1 VPLEDCS
8 SPLGAPRRLI
18 ASSRLPLEA
27 TRNWRNA
34 CRELIA
40 SSRLPLE
47 AKRNWRNACR
57 NSRHSILLWTQ
68 NSLYIIIDHD
78 RSLCIISLCH
88 TKWPETKYHLNADLF
103 GSVILRLRVLRR
115 GCSPEEPV
123 GPEFRL
129 SCMIFGSSSSDSPE
143 HILTCLQRKR
153 ALTKKLFSSA
163 LAMEDRQVSGRSA
176 GATN

>member
-1 VPLEDCS
+1 MPLEDCSSPLEDCS

-34 CRELIA
+34 CRV
-40 SSRLPLE
+40 SRL
-47 AKRNWRNACR
+47 
-57 NSRHSILLWTQ
+57 SILPWTQ
-68 NSLYIIIDHD
+68 NSLYIIINHD

-88 TKWPETKYHLNADLF
+88 TKWPETKYLNANLF

-129 SCMIFGSSSSDSPE
+129 SCMIFGSGYPDSFGQA
-143 HILTCLQRKR
+143 LTCLQMKR

>member
-1 VPLEDCS
+1 MPLEDCS
-8 SPLGAPRRLI
+8 SPLGAPPRLI
-18 ASSRLPLEA
+18 ASSR
-27 TRNWRNA
+27 
-34 CRELIA
+34 I
-40 SSRLPLE
+40 PLE

-57 NSRHSILLWTQ
+57 NSRLSILSWTQ

-129 SCMIFGSSSSDSPE
+129 SCMIFGSSHSDSPE
-143 HILTCLQRKR
+143 HILTCLQRKW

>member
-1 VPLEDCS
+1 MPLEDCS
-8 SPLGAPRRLI
+8 SPLGAPPRLI
-18 ASSRLPLEA
+18 ASSR
-27 TRNWRNA
+27 
-34 CRELIA
+34 I
-40 SSRLPLE
+40 PLE

-57 NSRHSILLWTQ
+57 NSRLSILSWTQ

-129 SCMIFGSSSSDSPE
+129 SCMIFESTPDAKMCRSSRLIARQS
-143 HILTCLQRKR
+143 T
-153 ALTKKLFSSA
+153 SA
-163 LAMEDRQVSGRSA
+163 SCV
-176 GATN
+176 TNDCSNVPPLPSQIWT